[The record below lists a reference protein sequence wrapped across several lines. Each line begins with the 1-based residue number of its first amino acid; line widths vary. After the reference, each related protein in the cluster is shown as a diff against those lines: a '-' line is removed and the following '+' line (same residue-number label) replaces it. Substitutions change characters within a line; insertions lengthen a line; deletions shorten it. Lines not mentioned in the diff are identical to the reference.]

1 VLGARE
7 AVRVDRIRNQGEPL
21 RGCATSCGKLAL
33 VRRWKPASS
42 RRRRASARRPVTRR
56 WTLKRPADYTP
67 FARSQPLLGGRHR
80 LGYPLAARH
89 QLHCVIPKRPASLEE
104 AFSRH
109 EIWVLNAACGRVTA
123 TKAAQVGLARTKPTF
138 PERDVDPSPIGYLVF
153 GSASPHKGRAK
164 RRTSAGAD
172 NSLSGS
178 ARQWLKAC
186 SINTADAFCVAVFC
200 QCGVTSAVSSTRGRN
215 RPRRAPAGVEHPDLA
230 ADRLGVAVDLLQQ
243 RPVRRR
249 GHSDR
254 RRFGDASPVRG
265 SPRGSP
271 A

>member
-1 VLGARE
+1 
-7 AVRVDRIRNQGEPL
+7 VDRIRNQGEPL
-21 RGCATSCGKLAL
+21 RGVARLHAASWPLCAAGN
-33 VRRWKPASS
+33 
-42 RRRRASARRPVTRR
+42 RRAAVDAGLRRGGP
-56 WTLKRPADYTP
+56 LPEGGHSNGRPTTHRSP
-67 FARSQPLLGGRHR
+67 ARSLSLVGRHR

-172 NSLSGS
+172 NSLSAS